1 MSTPTQCWL
10 WYHGIGWGIKERV
23 NKVLHDIVPKISSN
37 VNDDLINDNLPRV
50 VADVVKKE
58 REASKDIVPGLIS

>member
-1 MSTPTQCWL
+1 MEKKFVTNRVFQ
-10 WYHGIGWGIKERV
+10 GIKERV

-58 REASKDIVPGLIS
+58 REASKDI